1 MNVTSGRKGFTLIE
15 VMIATFLTVIISL
28 LVFQMYQASIRTF
41 RAAERELR
49 WLAAFRAATDNIERE
64 LGSIVWKAGYLPGPP
79 HDSNPRPPAPEFKP
93 IDEGLFAI
101 KFREDFIGFYTS
113 LDSRHID
120 RIGYY
125 HNEAEPRLLWNNGED
140 DDNDDPPDSDDGG
153 LNLLWDDRGSFMRK
167 RTPDAD
173 LIFSN
178 YNHGPMPTGGTGS
191 WPTPFGLPGS
201 SKLFDDG
208 DILADSIHDVIFSYV
223 YITKVET
230 PAGSGNLEVEPILR
244 YAKNWP
250 PQDDTGNLDTEHPA
264 NKLVRGATVAL
275 EKELPRLTL
284 PLAVQV
290 DFIFK
295 HKGLEKRMTKMIFLY
310 GSLWNKYLND
320 RETTLRSP

>member
-15 VMIATFLTVIISL
+15 VMISTFLTVIISL
-28 LVFQMYQASIRTF
+28 LVFQMYRASIQTF

-49 WLAAFRAATDNIERE
+49 WLAAFRAATDSIERE
-64 LGSIVWKAGYLPGPP
+64 LGSIVWKAGFKPA
-79 HDSNPRPPAPEFKP
+79 APEHSTGSTPPKFKP

-140 DDNDDPPDSDDGG
+140 DDNDDPPDTGPGGDGG

-167 RTPDAD
+167 RTPDSD
-173 LIFSN
+173 LSFAN
-178 YNHGPMPTGGTGS
+178 YDHTLPS
-191 WPTPFGLPGS
+191 DWVIPFGVADS
-201 SKLFDDG
+201 SALFDDG
-208 DILADSIHDVIFSYV
+208 DILADSIHDVLFSYV

-230 PAGSGNLEVEPILR
+230 PPGSGNLEVEPILR
-244 YAKNWP
+244 YAKSWP
-250 PQDDTGNLDTEHPA
+250 PQDSAGNLDTDHPA
-264 NKLVRGATVAL
+264 NMLTRAPTHPDGPIP
-275 EKELPRLTL
+275 LPLLTL

-320 RETTLRSP
+320 RETDLKTN

>member
-15 VMIATFLTVIISL
+15 VMISTFLTVIISL
-28 LVFQMYQASIRTF
+28 LVFQMYRASIQTF

-64 LGSIVWKAGYLPGPP
+64 LGSIVWKAGYKPA
-79 HDSNPRPPAPEFKP
+79 APEHSQGSTPPDFKP
-93 IDEGLFAI
+93 IDKGLFAI

-125 HNEAEPRLLWNNGED
+125 HNEAEPRLLWNNGID
-140 DDNDDPPDSDDGG
+140 DDNDDPASDANGVVLPPDLG
-153 LNLLWDDRGSFMRK
+153 LLVDDRGSFMRK
-167 RTPDAD
+167 RTPDVD
-173 LIFSN
+173 LTFAEYDHTTASD
-178 YNHGPMPTGGTGS
+178 
-191 WPTPFGLPGS
+191 WPIPFGLTGS
-201 SKLFDDG
+201 GDLYDDG

-230 PAGSGNLEVEPILR
+230 PTGSGNFEVEPVLR
-244 YAKNWP
+244 YAKSWP
-250 PQDDTGNLDTEHPA
+250 PQDAAGNLDTSHPA
-264 NKLVRGATVAL
+264 NMLVRGATVTL
-275 EKELPRLTL
+275 EKELPLLTL

-320 RETTLRSP
+320 RGTRVK